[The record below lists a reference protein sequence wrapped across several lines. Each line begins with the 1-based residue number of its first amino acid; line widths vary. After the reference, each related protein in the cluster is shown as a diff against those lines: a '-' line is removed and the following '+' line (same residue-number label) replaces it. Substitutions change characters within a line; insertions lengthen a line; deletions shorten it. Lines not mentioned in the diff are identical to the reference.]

1 MQMITSRQNRLLRF
15 LLPRREYTT
24 IVTIAGYLNV
34 SEKTIQRD
42 LRLLEQWLG
51 QWRINVEKRAGAGV
65 MLSAENIADLLHLD
79 HLLGAECEEID
90 GVMNNAR
97 RVKIASQLLSETP
110 NETSISKLSERY
122 FISGASIVNDL
133 RVIESWL
140 APLGLSLIRSPS
152 GTHIEGSE
160 GQVRQAMALLI
171 NGIINHNEPQGV
183 VYSRLDSGSYKALV
197 HYFGEE
203 EVLFVQSLLLDME
216 NELSWSLGEPYY
228 VNIFTH
234 ILIMMYRNTHG
245 NALSREEDQTRQYD
259 ENIFNVASQMIHK
272 IEQRIA
278 HTLPDDEVWFIYQYI
293 ISSGVAID
301 GQKDVSIISHM
312 QASNEARLITW
323 RLITV
328 FSDIVDCDFSE
339 DSALYDGL
347 MVHIKPLINRLNYR
361 IHIRNPLLEDIKA
374 ELADV
379 WRLTQYVVNQ
389 VFKTWGENA
398 VSEDEVGYL
407 TVHFQAAM
415 ERQIA
420 RKRVLLVCSTGIGT
434 SHLLKS
440 RILRAFPEWTIVDV
454 ISAANL
460 SQVLPDNI
468 ELIISTINLPTVT
481 MPVAYVTAFFN
492 DADIKR
498 VTEMVITEKL
508 HHATSRVVEI

>member
-79 HLLGAECEEID
+79 HLLVAECEEID

-97 RVKIASQLLSETP
+97 RVK
-110 NETSISKLSERY
+110 
-122 FISGASIVNDL
+122 
-133 RVIESWL
+133 
-140 APLGLSLIRSPS
+140 
-152 GTHIEGSE
+152 
-160 GQVRQAMALLI
+160 MALLI

-183 VYSRLDSGSYKALV
+183 VYSRLDPGSYKALV

-347 MVHIKPLINRLNYR
+347 LVHIKPLINRLNYR

>member
-79 HLLGAECEEID
+79 HLLGAECE
-90 GVMNNAR
+90 G
-97 RVKIASQLLSETP
+97 ETP

-183 VYSRLDSGSYKALV
+183 VYSRLDPGSYKALV

-347 MVHIKPLINRLNYR
+347 LVHIKPLINRLNYR

-379 WRLTQYVVNQ
+379 WRLTQYVVN
-389 VFKTWGENA
+389 
-398 VSEDEVGYL
+398 EDEVGYL